1 MTTAERSIRLAHP
14 DKLYING
21 TWAEPASDAR
31 IDVISPHDGKQV
43 VSVAEATEADM
54 DAAVA
59 AAREAFDQGPWPRLS
74 AAQRAG
80 YLRRLSA
87 ELDKRMPEVA
97 AAWTE
102 QIGALAS
109 FAPFVT
115 GAGKVVFEQFAGLAE
130 GFAWEEP
137 RDLNDGPGSGLVVH
151 EPVGVVAAIAPWN
164 NPFGIMAGKLAP
176 ALAAGCTVIM
186 KPAPET
192 PIEAYILAEAV
203 EAVGFPPG
211 VVNLVTAD
219 RDASDHLV
227 NHPGVDKVSFTGSVA
242 AGARIG
248 SVCGGRIAR
257 CTLELGGKSAAIV
270 LDDFDPKLAA
280 QLLGQSICMST
291 GQICAS
297 LSRVLIAADR
307 HDEFVDELAKVM
319 AGVKV
324 GSPYD
329 PETQM
334 GPLAMARQLDK
345 VEEYIAA
352 GLEEGA
358 KLVVGGKRPEHMS
371 EGCYIE
377 PTLFTDVTPEMRIAR
392 EEIFGPVLCV
402 LPFETEEEAIAI
414 ANDTDFGLYGAVFS
428 NDKDAVHRLARAM
441 RTGTVVQSRFC
452 FDSAMPFGGFKSSG
466 IGREGGIEGLL
477 GYTETKSVIF
487 A

>member
-1 MTTAERSIRLAHP
+1 MTANRSIPLAHP
-14 DKLYING
+14 DKLFING
-21 TWAEPASDAR
+21 RWVKPAADA
-31 IDVISPHDGKQV
+31 VIEVVSPHDGRRV
-43 VSVAEATEADM
+43 ASVAEATQPDI

-59 AAREAFDQGPWPRLS
+59 AAREAFDHGPWPRMS
-74 AAQRAG
+74 APERAG

-87 ELDKRMPEVA
+87 ELDRRMPDVA

-115 GAGKVVFEQFAGLAE
+115 GAGKAAFDQFAVHAE
-130 GFAWEEP
+130 NFTWEEP
-137 RDLNDGPGSGLVVH
+137 RALNDGPGSGLVVR

-176 ALAAGCTVIM
+176 ALAAGCCVIM

-203 EAVGFPPG
+203 AAADFPPG
-211 VVNLVTAD
+211 VVNLVTAG
-219 RDASDHLV
+219 REVSDFLV
-227 NHPGVDKVSFTGSVA
+227 NHAAVDKVSFTGSVA

-248 SVCGGRIAR
+248 AVCGSRFAR

-270 LDDFDPKLAA
+270 VDDFDVQTAA
-280 QLLGQSICMST
+280 QILGQSICMSA
-291 GQICAS
+291 GQICAA
-297 LSRVLIAADR
+297 LSRVLIPAAR
-307 HDEFVDELAKVM
+307 HDELVDALSTVM
-319 AGVKV
+319 AGVKL

-334 GPLAMARQLDK
+334 GPLAMARQLEK
-345 VEEYIAA
+345 VEAYIAL
-352 GLEEGA
+352 GRQEGA
-358 KLVVGGKRPEHMS
+358 KLVVGGKRPPHLS
-371 EGCYIE
+371 TGCYIE
-377 PTLFTDVTPEMRIAR
+377 PTLFTEVTPDMRIAR

-402 LPFETEEEAIAI
+402 IRYETEQEAIAI

-428 NDKDAVHRLARAM
+428 HDKAAVQRIARAL
-441 RTGTVVQSRFC
+441 RAGTVVQNRFC
-452 FDSAMPFGGFKSSG
+452 FDSAMPFGGFKASG
-466 IGREGGIEGLL
+466 VGREGGIEGML
-477 GYTETKSVIF
+477 GYTEMKSVIF

>member
-1 MTTAERSIRLAHP
+1 MTTAERTIRLAYP
-14 DKLYING
+14 DRLFING
-21 TWAEPASDAR
+21 AWVEPSSDA
-31 IDVISPHDGKQV
+31 IFEVVSPHDDKLV
-43 VSVAEATEADM
+43 VTVAEAIQPDIE
-54 DAAVA
+54 AAVA
-59 AAREAFDQGPWPRLS
+59 AAREAFDQGPWSRLS
-74 AAQRAG
+74 PAERAD

-115 GAGKVVFEQFAGLAE
+115 GAGKAAFDQFANLAE
-130 GFAWEEP
+130 SFAWEEL
-137 RDLNDGPGSGLVVH
+137 RALNDGPGSGLVVH

-219 RDASDHLV
+219 RDASDFLV
-227 NHPGVDKVSFTGSVA
+227 NHTGVDKVSFTGSVA
-242 AGARIG
+242 AGERIG
-248 SVCGGRIAR
+248 SVCGSRIAR

-280 QLLGQSICMST
+280 QMLGQSICMSS

-297 LSRVLIAADR
+297 LSRVLISSIK
-307 HDEFVDELAKVM
+307 HDEFVGELVKVM
-319 AGVKV
+319 GDVKV

-334 GPLAMARQLDK
+334 GPLAMARQLEK
-345 VEEYIAA
+345 VEAYIAI
-352 GLEEGA
+352 GQQEGA
-358 KLVVGGKRPEHMS
+358 KLVVGGKRPAHLAS
-371 EGCYIE
+371 GCYIE
-377 PTLFTDVTPEMRIAR
+377 PTLFTEVTADMRIAR

-402 LPFETEEEAIAI
+402 LRYETEAEAIAI
-414 ANDTDFGLYGAVFS
+414 ANDSDFGLYGAVFS
-428 NDKDAVHRLARAM
+428 NDKAAVHRLARAM
-441 RTGTVVQSRFC
+441 RTGTVAQSRFC
-452 FDSAMPFGGFKSSG
+452 FDSAMPFGGFKYSG
-466 IGREGGIEGLL
+466 VGREGGIEGLL